1 MSHRVIIS
9 LAANRFQS
17 KNLSRARRCLEEVL
31 SDIHYTSE
39 HWTEPVHAH
48 LEGKHGNSSCRH
60 DAYLNQLAV
69 GTTSME
75 ETELNEWA
83 KQTERSFGRNEQKR
97 LMGIVPI
104 DLDILEFDGERRHL
118 PDWERSYIKEL
129 ITELPIKDEVLSV

>member
-1 MSHRVIIS
+1 
-9 LAANRFQS
+9 
-17 KNLSRARRCLEEVL
+17 
-31 SDIHYTSE
+31 
-39 HWTEPVHAH
+39 
-48 LEGKHGNSSCRH
+48 
-60 DAYLNQLAV
+60 
-69 GTTSME
+69 ME
-75 ETELNEWA
+75 ETELNEWV